1 MQAISIRF
9 PKEVYQLLRKESYEL
24 HKPMNTIVV
33 EAVKKE
39 LEALEKECEK

>member
-9 PKEVYQLLRKESYEL
+9 PEEIYQLLRKESYEL

-39 LEALEKECEK
+39 LEKHEAKDK